1 MPPTFLLADMSSR
14 ASFVRVALSAQP
26 DAPVRTPTPRRGLR
40 RFGGRH
46 RTST

>member
-26 DAPVRTPTPRRGLR
+26 HAPVRTPLARRGLR
-40 RFGGRH
+40 RRGGHH
-46 RTST
+46 RT